1 MQSALAAVGVNMSFM
16 EILSEWQSVLLWA
29 SGLSL
34 LAALATLAGVP
45 WVVVRLPR
53 DYFTRP
59 RREVWRLPSSRPV
72 VGLALAIFKNLL
84 GLVLVILGLI
94 MLVTPGQGL
103 ATLLIGFL
111 LMNFPGKFRVE
122 QWLVSRSGVMKGLNW
137 LRLRQDKPPFDEPAA
152 ERDH

>member
-1 MQSALAAVGVNMSFM
+1 M
-16 EILSEWQSVLLWA
+16 EILAEWQSVLLWA

-34 LAALATLAGVP
+34 LAAVATLAGVP

-59 RREVWRLPSSRPV
+59 RREVWRMPSNRPF
-72 VGLALAIFKNLL
+72 VGLVLAILKNLL
-84 GLVLVILGLI
+84 GLVLVILGVI

-111 LMNFPGKFRVE
+111 LMNFPGKFRAE

-137 LRLRQDKPPFDEPAA
+137 LRLRRDKPPFDEPGV

>member
-1 MQSALAAVGVNMSFM
+1 MQSALAAAGVNMSFM

-45 WVVVRLPR
+45 WVVARLPR

-59 RREVWRLPSSRPV
+59 RREVWRLSSSRPF
-72 VGLALAIFKNLL
+72 VGLALAILKNLL